1 MATTTGRVPKRPSA
15 GRNSLRAPSPRV
27 AVAPLPARRGAGPIP
42 RSQDGSGARPE
53 SRSGGRPEG
62 GSESRPESRPGSRLG
77 VRPGARTEKRDALRP
92 AVRPDVHSERGPE
105 AGRAVPSKRRAPLE
119 RLWAS
124 YRRGPTDASRNRL
137 VEAYQAL
144 VREVVR
150 RFAYRLPRSV
160 ERGDLDT
167 AANFGLISAI
177 EGFDPSRGVRFES
190 YCELRVKGALLDELR
205 NQDWL
210 PRPWRTRFE
219 LHKRVSE
226 RLRAAQNREPAD
238 EDVAREMGMPL
249 EDYRQVFGVGLP
261 GAPLGSMPAEDS
273 GGDSI
278 PGLEIL
284 EGPRG
289 DAPGEKL
296 TREEI
301 LRLVTQRLTVQE
313 YRIVYLKYWEEL
325 SMREIGELMRLS
337 ESRVCKVHARLLDRL
352 KDRFRVH
359 AADSY

>member
-1 MATTTGRVPKRPSA
+1 LDTTV
-15 GRNSLRAPSPRV
+15 
-27 AVAPLPARRGAGPIP
+27 
-42 RSQDGSGARPE
+42 
-53 SRSGGRPEG
+53 
-62 GSESRPESRPGSRLG
+62 
-77 VRPGARTEKRDALRP
+77 
-92 AVRPDVHSERGPE
+92 
-105 AGRAVPSKRRAPLE
+105 RRAPEAQRRKPIAAKPPSKPRARRPRADAIE

-124 YRRGPTDASRNRL
+124 YRKRPEDAARNRL
-137 VEAYQAL
+137 VEAYQPL

-150 RFAYRLPRSV
+150 RFGYRLPRSV

-167 AANFGLISAI
+167 AANFGLMSAI

-210 PRPWRTRFE
+210 PRPWRTRIE
-219 LHKRVSE
+219 LQKKICE
-226 RLRAAQNREPAD
+226 RLRSEQNREPND
-238 EDVAREMGMPL
+238 EEVAREMDLPL
-249 EDYRQVFGVGLP
+249 DDYRQIFGVTMPGL
-261 GAPLGSMPAEDS
+261 PLGSMANSEAGEDAV
-273 GGDSI
+273 
-278 PGLEIL
+278 PGLDVL
-284 EGPRG
+284 EDTHS

-301 LRLVTQRLTVQE
+301 LRLVTQRLSLQE

-352 KDRFRVH
+352 KDRFRV
-359 AADSY
+359 DTE

>member
-1 MATTTGRVPKRPSA
+1 MRKAHRAKRRPPQTA
-15 GRNSLRAPSPRV
+15 PQVARAAAQVVELREGPRAKSPR
-27 AVAPLPARRGAGPIP
+27 GKAGV
-42 RSQDGSGARPE
+42 SF
-53 SRSGGRPEG
+53 
-62 GSESRPESRPGSRLG
+62 
-77 VRPGARTEKRDALRP
+77 
-92 AVRPDVHSERGPE
+92 
-105 AGRAVPSKRRAPLE
+105 E
-119 RLWAS
+119 RLWAA
-124 YRRGPTDASRNRL
+124 YRRHPSDAVRNRL

-190 YCELRVKGALLDELR
+190 YCELRVKGSLLDELR

-210 PRPWRTRFE
+210 PRPWRTRIE
-219 LHKRVSE
+219 LHKRISE
-226 RLRAAQNREPAD
+226 RLRSERNREPTD
-238 EDVAREMGMPL
+238 EEVASAMEMPL
-249 EDYRQVFGVGLP
+249 VEYRQVFGVGMP
-261 GAPLGSMPAEDS
+261 GAPTGSMPNEEAGEDS
-273 GGDSI
+273 T
-278 PGLEIL
+278 PGLDVL
-284 EGPRG
+284 EDTHG

-301 LRLVTQRLTVQE
+301 LRLVTQRLSVQE

-325 SMREIGELMRLS
+325 SMREIGELMNLS

-352 KDRFRVH
+352 KDRFRVN
-359 AADSY
+359 ARD

>member
-1 MATTTGRVPKRPSA
+1 MRKARRAKRGLPQTTPQATGAANRGIGVRADPRAKNRRGKA
-15 GRNSLRAPSPRV
+15 APSF
-27 AVAPLPARRGAGPIP
+27 
-42 RSQDGSGARPE
+42 D
-53 SRSGGRPEG
+53 
-62 GSESRPESRPGSRLG
+62 
-77 VRPGARTEKRDALRP
+77 
-92 AVRPDVHSERGPE
+92 
-105 AGRAVPSKRRAPLE
+105 

-124 YRRGPTDASRNRL
+124 YRRRPSDAVRNRL

-144 VREVVR
+144 VRDVVR

-190 YCELRVKGALLDELR
+190 YCELRVKGSLLDELR

-210 PRPWRTRFE
+210 PRPWRTRIE
-219 LHKRVSE
+219 LHKRITE
-226 RLRAAQNREPAD
+226 RLRSERNREPTD
-238 EDVAREMGMPL
+238 EEVAGEMDMPL
-249 EDYRQVFGVGLP
+249 VEYRQVFGVGLP
-261 GAPLGSMPAEDS
+261 GAPSGSMPSEETGEDS
-273 GGDSI
+273 A
-278 PGLEIL
+278 PGLDVL
-284 EGPRG
+284 EDTHG

-301 LRLVTQRLTVQE
+301 LRLVTQRLSVQE

-325 SMREIGELMRLS
+325 SMREIGELMNLS

-352 KDRFRVH
+352 KDRFR
-359 AADSY
+359 ANAGD

>member
-1 MATTTGRVPKRPSA
+1 MRK
-15 GRNSLRAPSPRV
+15 
-27 AVAPLPARRGAGPIP
+27 ARRAK
-42 RSQDGSGARPE
+42 RSLPQTTPQ
-53 SRSGGRPEG
+53 
-62 GSESRPESRPGSRLG
+62 
-77 VRPGARTEKRDALRP
+77 
-92 AVRPDVHSERGPE
+92 
-105 AGRAVPSKRRAPLE
+105 AGRAADPRAKDPRGKAAASFD

-124 YRRGPTDASRNRL
+124 YRRRPSDAVRNLL

-144 VREVVR
+144 VRDVVR

-177 EGFDPSRGVRFES
+177 EGFDPTRGVRFES
-190 YCELRVKGALLDELR
+190 YCELRVKGSLLDELR

-210 PRPWRTRFE
+210 PRPWRTRIE
-219 LHKRVSE
+219 LHKRITE
-226 RLRAAQNREPAD
+226 RLRSERNREPTD
-238 EDVAREMGMPL
+238 EEVAGAMDMPL
-249 EDYRQVFGVGLP
+249 DEYRQVFGVGLP
-261 GAPLGSMPAEDS
+261 GAPSGSMPSEEAGEDS
-273 GGDSI
+273 A
-278 PGLEIL
+278 PGLDVL
-284 EGPRG
+284 EDTHG

-301 LRLVTQRLTVQE
+301 LRLVTQRLSVQE

-325 SMREIGELMRLS
+325 SMREIGELMDLS

-359 AADSY
+359 AGD

>member
-1 MATTTGRVPKRPSA
+1 LEHPAS
-15 GRNSLRAPSPRV
+15 RARSN
-27 AVAPLPARRGAGPIP
+27 RG
-42 RSQDGSGARPE
+42 GAR
-53 SRSGGRPEG
+53 
-62 GSESRPESRPGSRLG
+62 
-77 VRPGARTEKRDALRP
+77 D
-92 AVRPDVHSERGPE
+92 RGPSSAQTKL
-105 AGRAVPSKRRAPLE
+105 AGHAPQADLARAALPNKRSDKVKLAID
-119 RLWAS
+119 RLWKT
-124 YRRGPTDASRNRL
+124 YRRRSDDDARNLL
-137 VEAYQAL
+137 VEAYQPL

-177 EGFDPSRGVRFES
+177 EGFDPTRGVRFES

-210 PRPWRTRFE
+210 PRPWRTRIE
-219 LHKRVSE
+219 LQKRTSE
-226 RLRAAQNREPAD
+226 RLRAQQDREPTD

-249 EDYRQVFGVGLP
+249 DDYLQVFGVGLP
-261 GAPLGSMPAEDS
+261 GTPLGTMSNLETGEDAV
-273 GGDSI
+273 
-278 PGLEIL
+278 PGLDIL
-284 EGPRG
+284 EDLHG

-301 LRLVTQRLTVQE
+301 MRLVTQRLSVQE

-325 SMREIGELMRLS
+325 SMREIGELMKLS
-337 ESRVCKVHARLLDRL
+337 ESRVCKVHARLLERL

-359 AADSY
+359 TSD

>member
-1 MATTTGRVPKRPSA
+1 MVTA
-15 GRNSLRAPSPRV
+15 
-27 AVAPLPARRGAGPIP
+27 
-42 RSQDGSGARPE
+42 
-53 SRSGGRPEG
+53 
-62 GSESRPESRPGSRLG
+62 
-77 VRPGARTEKRDALRP
+77 
-92 AVRPDVHSERGPE
+92 
-105 AGRAVPSKRRAPLE
+105 AGRAPGAQRAKRRPPKGRGGIAALARPGGKNGNGKRGPVLE
-119 RLWAS
+119 RLWTA
-124 YRRGPTDASRNRL
+124 YRRRPCDASRNLL

-190 YCELRVKGALLDELR
+190 YCELRVKGSLLDELR

-210 PRPWRTRFE
+210 PRPWRTRIE
-219 LHKRVSE
+219 LHKRVTE
-226 RLRAAQNREPAD
+226 RLRSEKKREPTD
-238 EDVAREMGMPL
+238 EEVAVEMQMPL
-249 EDYRQVFGVGLP
+249 DEYRQVFGVGLP
-261 GAPLGSMPAEDS
+261 GVPLGSMPNLESGEDAA
-273 GGDSI
+273 
-278 PGLEIL
+278 PGLDVL
-284 EGPRG
+284 EDTHG
-289 DAPGEKL
+289 DPPGEKL

-301 LRLVTQRLTVQE
+301 LRLVTQRLSVQE

-325 SMREIGELMRLS
+325 SMREIGELMDLS

-359 AADSY
+359 VRD

>member
-1 MATTTGRVPKRPSA
+1 MSTTAGRAPKALRGEESTRSA
-15 GRNSLRAPSPRV
+15 GRAESA
-27 AVAPLPARRGAGPIP
+27 AATGPARKPP
-42 RSQDGSGARPE
+42 VD
-53 SRSGGRPEG
+53 
-62 GSESRPESRPGSRLG
+62 
-77 VRPGARTEKRDALRP
+77 
-92 AVRPDVHSERGPE
+92 
-105 AGRAVPSKRRAPLE
+105 
-119 RLWAS
+119 RLWVS
-124 YRRGPTDASRNRL
+124 YRKRPNDAARNRL
-137 VEAYQAL
+137 VEAYQPL

-210 PRPWRTRFE
+210 PRPWRTRIE
-219 LHKRVSE
+219 QHKRICE
-226 RLRAAQNREPAD
+226 RLRSEQNREPDD
-238 EDVAREMGMPL
+238 EEVAREMGMPL
-249 EDYRQVFGVGLP
+249 DEYRHVFGAGLP
-261 GAPLGSMPAEDS
+261 GAPMGSMSREDAGEDS
-273 GGDSI
+273 V
-278 PGLEIL
+278 PGLDVL
-284 EGPRG
+284 EDPHG
-289 DAPGEKL
+289 DAPGERL

-301 LRLVTQRLTVQE
+301 LRLVTQRLSVQE

-359 AADSY
+359 ARE

>member
-1 MATTTGRVPKRPSA
+1 MRK
-15 GRNSLRAPSPRV
+15 
-27 AVAPLPARRGAGPIP
+27 ARRAKRSLPQTTPQAARVSDP
-42 RSQDGSGARPE
+42 RAKDR
-53 SRSGGRPEG
+53 
-62 GSESRPESRPGSRLG
+62 
-77 VRPGARTEKRDALRP
+77 
-92 AVRPDVHSERGPE
+92 RGK
-105 AGRAVPSKRRAPLE
+105 AATSFD

-124 YRRGPTDASRNRL
+124 YRRRPSDAVRNRL

-144 VREVVR
+144 VRDVVR

-190 YCELRVKGALLDELR
+190 YCELRVKGSLLDELR

-210 PRPWRTRFE
+210 PRPWRTRIE
-219 LHKRVSE
+219 LHKRITE
-226 RLRAAQNREPAD
+226 RLRSEQKREPTD
-238 EDVAREMGMPL
+238 EEVAGEMDMPL
-249 EDYRQVFGVGLP
+249 DEFRQVFGVGLP
-261 GAPLGSMPAEDS
+261 GAPSGSMPSEVAGEDS
-273 GGDSI
+273 A
-278 PGLEIL
+278 PGLDVL
-284 EGPRG
+284 EDTHG

-301 LRLVTQRLTVQE
+301 LRLVTQRLSVQE

-325 SMREIGELMRLS
+325 SMREIGELMDLS

-359 AADSY
+359 AGD